1 MKKEKI
7 SRELRVIIQQYLYE
21 KLEDNCNKKYKTI
34 SALIRELIVNY
45 LNFEENN
52 GKTN

>member
-7 SRELRVIIQQYLYE
+7 SRELRVLIQQSLYE